1 MTMLFTTYVEMAT
14 DTGRGRADSVCS
26 VETFDILKSCFI
38 PVTEINI

>member
-14 DTGRGRADSVCS
+14 DTGRADSVCS